1 MTIKEVS
8 RIKALYF
15 DRFGGPEVLQYGIL
29 ADPKLHDNEIL
40 VKMTYIGLNFA
51 DIYRRKGTYHIEK
64 RSPYIDG
71 YEGLG
76 MIIAVGKNVTKH
88 RLGEKVFFVDV
99 PFANAE
105 LVAVPEDHAITVP
118 NDLDDK
124 IIACVGLQG
133 LTADF
138 LAHDLGKNRPN
149 QTVFIHGISGGV
161 GQILSKILTADGV
174 NVYGVTSTKAKQK
187 VALQQGAKEVFLR
200 NEPWLQNWLEH
211 FDTVYDGV
219 GITLEQSIELLK
231 HRGDLI
237 FYGMAGGNPPRV
249 DLVTLLS
256 QSKSILTG
264 DLWDYLT
271 DYWERIARSR
281 RLFKYLLN
289 GSIQIS
295 EPTVFPLK
303 DGVLA
308 HKLLESGNNVGKILL
323 KP

>member
-1 MTIKEVS
+1 M
-8 RIKALYF
+8 KALYF
-15 DRFGGPEVLQYGIL
+15 DRFGGPEVLQYGAL
-29 ADPKLHDNEIL
+29 PDPSLSDNDVL
-40 VKMTYIGLNFA
+40 VKMSYIGLNFA

-64 RSPYIDG
+64 RVSSPYIDG

-76 MIIAVGKNVTKH
+76 MVIAVGKKVTKH
-88 RLGEKVFFVDV
+88 QLGEKVFFVDV

-105 LVAVPEDHAITVP
+105 LVAVPEDHAIEVP
-118 NDLDDK
+118 SDLDNK
-124 IIACVGLQG
+124 VIACAGLQG

-138 LAHDLGKNRPN
+138 LAHDLGRNRPGQN
-149 QTVFIHGISGGV
+149 VFIHGISGGV
-161 GQILSKILTADGV
+161 GQILSQMLTADGI

-187 VALQQGAKEVFLR
+187 IAFDQGAKAVFLR
-200 NEPWLQNWLEH
+200 TDPWLQNWLER

-231 HRGDLI
+231 HRGNLV
-237 FYGMAGGNPPRV
+237 FFGMAGGNPPRV

-271 DYWERIARSR
+271 DYWERIARSK
-281 RLFKYLLN
+281 RLFNYFTDEK
-289 GSIQIS
+289 IKVS

-303 DGVLA
+303 DGILA